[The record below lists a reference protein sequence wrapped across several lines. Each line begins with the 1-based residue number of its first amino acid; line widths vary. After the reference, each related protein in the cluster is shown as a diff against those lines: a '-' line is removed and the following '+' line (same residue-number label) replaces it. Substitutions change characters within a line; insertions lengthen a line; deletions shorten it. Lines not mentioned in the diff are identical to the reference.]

1 MSQVALR
8 SAVPSDSAFLER
20 VYASTRAVELEP
32 VPWPAE
38 QKAAFVA
45 QQFHAQSVHYE
56 RHHADASFD
65 VILVGGQ
72 PAGRLIV
79 ERSPE
84 HLHVVDIALLD
95 EYRGRGVGTGLLR
108 DLIAE
113 AGERPVSIRVERTNP
128 ARSLYERLGF
138 VAEDE
143 DGVHILM
150 GRRQVKMAS

>member
-1 MSQVALR
+1 MSGVALR
-8 SAVPSDSAFLER
+8 PVVPSDSAFLER
-20 VYASTRAVELEP
+20 VYASTRTVELEP

-38 QKAAFVA
+38 QRAAFIA

-56 RHHADASFD
+56 RHYADASFD
-65 VILVGGQ
+65 VILVDGA

-84 HLHVVDIALLD
+84 RLHIVDIALLD

-108 DLIAE
+108 ELIAE
-113 AGERPVSIRVERTNP
+113 AGERPVSIYVALTNR

-138 VAEDE
+138 VAGGDG
-143 DGVHILM
+143 DGVYLLM
-150 GRRQVKMAS
+150 ERR